1 MVGSMGTM
9 LSIQEIEVSLIVSK
23 RLEIGRNVNGEAV
36 SLVIVVRM
44 FSQIE
49 SVRHIVI
56 IEKGSRPSIQV
67 HEIDTWVIRISISM
81 VRIS

>member
-9 LSIQEIEVSLIVSK
+9 LSIQEIEIFSIVSK
-23 RLEIGRNVNGEAV
+23 RLEIGRNVSGEAV
-36 SLVIVVRM
+36 SFVIVVRM

-49 SVRHIVI
+49 SVRHVVI
-56 IEKGSRPSIQV
+56 IEIWSRPSTQV
-67 HEIDTWVIRISISM
+67 HVINTWVIRVIISI

>member
-9 LSIQEIEVSLIVSK
+9 LSIQEIEIFSIVSK
-23 RLEIGRNVNGEAV
+23 RLEIGKNVSGEAV

-44 FSQIE
+44 FSLIE
-49 SVRHIVI
+49 SVRHVVI
-56 IEKGSRPSIQV
+56 IEIWSRLSTQV
-67 HEIDTWVIRISISM
+67 HVINTWVIRVIIST